1 MRSRAVSREQVV
13 AAADV
18 IARRD
23 GFGALTLRRL
33 CAELGVT
40 APAVYRHFRSKELI
54 EDQVIDDVIGR
65 IELPGPETGDWAGR
79 LRRCFV
85 SAHDTVTPYGG
96 LAARMAREMPRSPSA
111 QRNAAFLR
119 KLLAGAGLGE
129 DDAVKVII
137 AVFVYI
143 WGHLLAAEAA
153 DAIASLNAASPL
165 SAVPDTRAQF
175 LWGLDHML
183 SSIRR
188 EFDGRAP
195 GA

>member
-1 MRSRAVSREQVV
+1 
-13 AAADV
+13 
-18 IARRD
+18 
-23 GFGALTLRRL
+23 
-33 CAELGVT
+33 
-40 APAVYRHFRSKELI
+40 
-54 EDQVIDDVIGR
+54 
-65 IELPGPETGDWAGR
+65 
-79 LRRCFV
+79 
-85 SAHDTVTPYGG
+85 
-96 LAARMAREMPRSPSA
+96 MAREMPRSPSA